1 MVSSKRIAV
10 DKVVTYQK
18 NGTSELFSIKID
30 GFEVVTLNR
39 EESENVE
46 ELLQE
51 AFKKEKKAGYH
62 YE

>member
-51 AFKKEKKAGYH
+51 ALKKEKKAGYH

>member
-18 NGTSELFSIKID
+18 NDTSELFSIKID

-51 AFKKEKKAGYH
+51 ALKKEKKAGYH